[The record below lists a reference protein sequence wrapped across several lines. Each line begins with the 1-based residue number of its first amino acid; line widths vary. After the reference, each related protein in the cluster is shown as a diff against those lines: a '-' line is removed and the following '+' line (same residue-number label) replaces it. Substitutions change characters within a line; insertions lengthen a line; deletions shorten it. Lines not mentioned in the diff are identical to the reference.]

1 MLPVTISIL
10 PPVFDPISA
19 FGIGGLAV
27 LVAIVWIVMFAQRNG
42 RRALILS
49 VAVFMVMALSGVVAS
64 SGMLAQFNS
73 FPPPM
78 LIMIAAVFVVSFA
91 VGLSPFG
98 RAAAVEL
105 SFAAL
110 V

>member
-1 MLPVTISIL
+1 MLPATISLL
-10 PPVFDPISA
+10 PPVFEPISA

-27 LVAIVWIVMFAQRNG
+27 LVAIIWIVLFSRRNG

-49 VAVFMVMALSGVVAS
+49 AAVFTVMAVSGIAAWSGTLS
-64 SGMLAQFNS
+64 QTNS

-78 LIMIAAVFVVSFA
+78 LMMLVAVFVMSFA

-98 RAAAVEL
+98 RDA
-105 SFAAL
+105 
-110 V
+110 

>member
-1 MLPVTISIL
+1 MLPATISIL
-10 PPVFDPISA
+10 PPVFDPICVV
-19 FGIGGLAV
+19 GIGSLAV
-27 LVAIVWIVMFAQRNG
+27 LVAVVWIVLFSRCNS
-42 RRALILS
+42 RRALALS
-49 VAVFMVMALSGVVAS
+49 AAIFTVMAVSGIVAS

-105 SFAAL
+105 SF
-110 V
+110 